1 MCSLALLGLKN
12 VIFISLSCTKV
23 QDSMLEE
30 WLYLLNDAFTN
41 HGYEPAMQE
50 AGCRCLARLL
60 EIRPYFIEMIGD
72 DKERYQYDDF

>member
-1 MCSLALLGLKN
+1 
-12 VIFISLSCTKV
+12 
-23 QDSMLEE
+23 MLEE

>member
-1 MCSLALLGLKN
+1 
-12 VIFISLSCTKV
+12 
-23 QDSMLEE
+23 MLEE

-41 HGYEPAMQE
+41 HGYELDMQE

-72 DKERYQYDDF
+72 DKERYQYEIFIAFVEQFGIVNDT

>member
-1 MCSLALLGLKN
+1 MMLYSLQ
-12 VIFISLSCTKV
+12 V

-41 HGYEPAMQE
+41 HRQEWTMQE

-60 EIRPYFIEMIGD
+60 EMRPYLVEIIGN
-72 DKERYQYDDF
+72 DKDRYQ

>member
-1 MCSLALLGLKN
+1 
-12 VIFISLSCTKV
+12 
-23 QDSMLEE
+23 MLEE

-41 HGYEPAMQE
+41 HGYELAMQE

-72 DKERYQYDDF
+72 DKERYQYVDFYWVVFVIVIDGLNVFPLKSSLSAIM

>member
-1 MCSLALLGLKN
+1 
-12 VIFISLSCTKV
+12 
-23 QDSMLEE
+23 MLEE

-41 HGYEPAMQE
+41 HGCELAMQE

-72 DKERYQYDDF
+72 DKERYQYEDFKLIEQFLHNE